1 MVTRPILVFCERF
14 TAISDRMQQSL
25 LREAKRGSLPRSYHG
40 GKEGPLTPRWNREWD
55 SGVFGAFSPSFAI
68 AKISDMHHIIGAI
81 IDKR

>member
-1 MVTRPILVFCERF
+1 MWTCEE
-14 TAISDRMQQSL
+14 DRSRMS
-25 LREAKRGSLPRSYHG
+25 HCNG

-55 SGVFGAFSPSFAI
+55 SGIFGAFSPSFAI